1 MIIQPG
7 TLVSRGQTSI
17 ADFDIEGYKVAAF
30 QGSLSPNDILV
41 KYKTPDS
48 RLRTPKHVHWAVD
61 ILMKIQGDRELTR
74 VFLSE
79 LQSIWDNSASLHS
92 NDFETLKNLV
102 ETSMQ
107 DLDRFNSL
115 NDYGEYNVAFLYVLM
130 VLLSA
135 QEKTNN
141 PDAYMFGKVI
151 TGLLEEQLDIFK
163 VISAADYRGR

>member
-1 MIIQPG
+1 
-7 TLVSRGQTSI
+7 
-17 ADFDIEGYKVAAF
+17 
-30 QGSLSPNDILV
+30 
-41 KYKTPDS
+41 
-48 RLRTPKHVHWAVD
+48 
-61 ILMKIQGDRELTR
+61 MKIQGDRELTR